1 LHLNVLV
8 RSVKNRPTAVV
19 LYLLIAI
26 WLGCAAVAFSILWR
40 YDNTP
45 GAAAT
50 ATPGWPAPSGLQRAV
65 DRPTLVM
72 LAHPQCSCTQ
82 ASLGELAEVLARS
95 DVHPRTY
102 VVFLRPSSFGD
113 GWEKSSLWRTAER
126 LPAVTLV
133 RDDDGREARSFGGAT
148 SGQTFL
154 YGADGALIFSGG
166 ITGSRAHEGDNVGR
180 RSLVALLNR
189 EHSVDPRTNVFG
201 CPLFASGT

>member
-1 LHLNVLV
+1 MLL
-8 RSVKNRPTAVV
+8 RSAKNRPAAFA
-19 LYLLIAI
+19 LCLLIPI
-26 WLGCAAVAFSILWR
+26 WLGCAVLGFSILWR
-40 YDNTP
+40 YDNSP
-45 GAAAT
+45 GVAAT
-50 ATPGWPAPSGLQRAV
+50 ATTGWPAGSRLQRAM

-72 LAHPQCSCTQ
+72 LAHPQCTCTH

-95 DVHPRTY
+95 DVQPRTY
-102 VVFLRPSSFGD
+102 VVFLKPSSFEE

-133 RDDDGREARSFGGAT
+133 RDDDGREARSFAGAT

-154 YGADGALIFSGG
+154 YGADGALVFSGG

-189 EHSVDPRTNVFG
+189 DHSGNRRSDVFG

>member
-1 LHLNVLV
+1 LHVNVLL
-8 RSVKNRPTAVV
+8 RSVKDRRAVFA
-19 LYLLIAI
+19 LCLLVPV
-26 WLGCAAVAFSILWR
+26 WLGCAAFGLSILWR

-45 GAAAT
+45 GEPALAVS
-50 ATPGWPAPSGLQRAV
+50 GWPIGSRLSRAT

-82 ASLGELAEVLARS
+82 ASLGELAEVLARA
-95 DVHPRTY
+95 DALPKTY
-102 VVFLRPSSFGD
+102 VVFMRPSSFAE
-113 GWEKSSLWRTAER
+113 GWEKSSLWQTAAR

-154 YGADGALIFSGG
+154 YGADGALVFSGG
-166 ITGSRAHEGDNVGR
+166 ITGSRAHQGDNAGR

-189 EHSVDPRTNVFG
+189 EPGGDERTNVFG